1 MNLAYIGYA
10 MIVVLMALII
20 SKRMSAFA
28 ALIIVPLAFGAV
40 ACAVTGTSF
49 LEMGDFI
56 KDSTKSMAN
65 NFSMIFFAIV
75 FFGIMISTGLFDPLV
90 NLVVRLVKGDPLK
103 VMVGTSILTAC
114 VALDGDG
121 TITYIICCTAML
133 PVFTRLNMNKLYMA
147 VAMVMQVTIMNNLP
161 WGGPTSR
168 IIVVCDLAADELAA
182 ALAPGMIAGVI
193 FNVAV
198 SAFLGMKERKRLG
211 IVDVVHS
218 QQAIEMTAEE
228 KALRRPKLVP
238 VNLVLTVAAVVI
250 MITGIFPAN
259 ATFGT
264 AAALALAI
272 NYRSLKDQQNMIQEH
287 GSESIQV
294 ISLILA
300 AGVLMGV
307 LNGTGI
313 SDAMAI
319 HMTQLV
325 PPSLGNHFPII
336 TAVISCFGTFFLSND
351 AFYYGVLPLLAEA
364 GYSYGFSPMT
374 MGVAAAM
381 GQAFHLISPLVGSL
395 YVITQLSGE
404 SVTSIQGLAAK
415 WGAGLFV
422 VYVVVAMA
430 QGLLPI

>member
-1 MNLAYIGYA
+1 MYLAYIGYA
-10 MIVVLMALII
+10 MIAVLMALII

-28 ALIIVPLAFGAV
+28 ALIIVPLVFGV
-40 ACAVTGTSF
+40 IACLASGMPI
-49 LEMGDFI
+49 LDMGDFI
-56 KDSTKSMAN
+56 VDSTKGMAS

-90 NLVVRLVKGDPLK
+90 NTVVRLVKGDPLK
-103 VMVGTSILTAC
+103 VMVGTSIMTAC

-133 PVFTRLNMNKLYMA
+133 PVFERLKMNKLYMA
-147 VAMVMQVTIMNNLP
+147 VAMLMQVTIMNNLP
-161 WGGPTSR
+161 WGGPTAR
-168 IIVVCDLAADELAA
+168 IIAVCNLGADEIAA

-193 FNVAV
+193 FNVCV
-198 SAFLGMKERKRLG
+198 SAYLGLKERKRLG
-211 IVDVVHS
+211 IVDVEH
-218 QQAIEMTAEE
+218 QAHAVELSEAEQ
-228 KALRRPKLVP
+228 ALRRPKLVL
-238 VNLVLTVAAVVI
+238 VNLALTIAAVVI
-250 MITGIFPAN
+250 MILGIFPSN

-272 NYRSLKDQQNMIQEH
+272 NYHTLKDQQNMIQEH

-307 LNGTGI
+307 LDGTGI

-336 TAVISCFGTFFLSND
+336 TAVISSFGTFFLSND

-404 SVTSIQGLAAK
+404 SVTSIQGMAAK
-415 WGAGLFV
+415 WGIGLFL
-422 VYVVVAMA
+422 VYVLVAMA
-430 QGLLPI
+430 QGLLPL

>member
-1 MNLAYIGYA
+1 MYLAYIGYA
-10 MIVVLMALII
+10 MIAVLMALII
-20 SKRMSAFA
+20 SKKMSAFA
-28 ALIIVPLAFGAV
+28 ALIIVPLVFGV
-40 ACAVTGTSF
+40 IACIASGMPV

-56 KDSTKSMAN
+56 VDSTKSMAS

-90 NLVVRLVKGDPLK
+90 NLVVRLVKGDPFK
-103 VMVGTSILTAC
+103 VMVGTSIMTAC

-133 PVFTRLNMNKLYMA
+133 PVFTRLKMNKLYMA
-147 VAMVMQVTIMNNLP
+147 VAMLMQVTIMNNLP

-168 IIVVCDLAADELAA
+168 IIVVCDLAADQLAA
-182 ALAPGMIAGVI
+182 ALAPGMVAGVI
-193 FNVAV
+193 FNIIVAG
-198 SAFLGMKERKRLG
+198 FLGMKERKRLG
-211 IVDVVHS
+211 IVDVEHTDE
-218 QQAIEMTAEE
+218 AIQMSEEE
-228 KALRRPKLVP
+228 KALRRPKLVI
-238 VNLVLTVAAVVI
+238 VNLILTVAAVVI
-250 MITGIFPAN
+250 MIAGIFPSN

-272 NYRSLKDQQNMIQEH
+272 NYHSLKDQQNMIQEH

-313 SDAMAI
+313 SDAMAV

-325 PPSLGNHFPII
+325 PPALGGHFPVI
-336 TAVISCFGTFFLSND
+336 TAIISAFGTFFLSND

-415 WGAGLFV
+415 WGVGLFI
-422 VYVVVAMA
+422 VYIVVAMA

>member
-1 MNLAYIGYA
+1 MYLAYIGYA
-10 MIVVLMALII
+10 MIIVLMALII

-28 ALIIVPLAFGAV
+28 ALIIVPLAFGAL
-40 ACAVTGTSF
+40 ACAISGTSF

-56 KDSTKSMAN
+56 VTSTKSMAS

-90 NLVVRLVKGDPLK
+90 ELVVRLVKGDPLK
-103 VMVGTSILTAC
+103 VMIGTSILTAC

-133 PVFTRLNMNKLYMA
+133 PVFTRLKMNKLYMA

-168 IIVVCDLAADELAA
+168 IIVVCELAADELAA
-182 ALAPGMIAGVI
+182 ALAPGMVAGVI

-198 SAFLGMKERKRLG
+198 SAYLGLQERKRLG
-211 IVDVVHS
+211 VIDIQHS
-218 QQAIEMTAEE
+218 GQAIEVTDEE
-228 KALRRPKLVP
+228 RALRRPRLVFI
-238 VNLVLTVAAVVI
+238 NLLLTVAAVVI
-250 MITGIFPAN
+250 MIAGFFPAN

-272 NYRSLKDQQNMIQEH
+272 NYHSLKDQQKMIQDH

-313 SDAMAI
+313 SDAMAQ
-319 HMTQLV
+319 HMAQLV
-325 PPSLGNHFPII
+325 PPSLGQHFPFI
-336 TAVISCFGTFFLSND
+336 TAIISCFGTFFLSND

-364 GYSYGFSPMT
+364 GYSYGFTPMT

-404 SVTSIQGLAAK
+404 SVTSIQRLAAK
-415 WGAGLFV
+415 WGVGLFV
-422 VYVVVAMA
+422 VYVTAAVV
-430 QGLLPI
+430 QGLFPI